1 MADIFKIN
9 PETIQHEV
17 GVNATPQ
24 APPADYGY
32 GPSSQAHQLFNR
44 LSKHEKAERALL
56 KHFMKDKDTF

>member
-24 APPADYGY
+24 APPADYGTY
-32 GPSSQAHQLFNR
+32 GPSSQAHTQLFNR
-44 LSKHEKAERALL
+44 LSKHEKAERHCLNIL
-56 KHFMKDKDTF
+56 